1 MFDAAK
7 IVNSIPAEKF
17 MKEFIGQIGRDA
29 TFSRLRCGGE
39 DCLEQTDWKK
49 IKEMYA
55 DLGVDEE
62 MSKEEMVELAYA
74 LTRRAVLQKK

>member
-7 IVNSIPAEKF
+7 IVDSIPAEKF
-17 MKEFIGQIGRDA
+17 KKEFIGRIGRDA

-39 DCLEQTDWKK
+39 DCLEQGDWKK
-49 IKEMYA
+49 IREMYVE
-55 DLGVDEE
+55 LGLDEE
-62 MSKEEMVELAYA
+62 MCKQEMLELAYA